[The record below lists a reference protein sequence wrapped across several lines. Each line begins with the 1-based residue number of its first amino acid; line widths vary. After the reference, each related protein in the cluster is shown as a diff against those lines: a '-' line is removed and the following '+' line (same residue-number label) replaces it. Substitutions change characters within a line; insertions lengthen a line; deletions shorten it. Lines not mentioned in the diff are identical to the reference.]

1 MPSRRFYMITKRHII
16 VGRISNFQLC
26 FHFNHFK
33 YQSKFFII
41 WNVHT
46 VSWYPKYNCA
56 PTFTGLSRREAHKR
70 NAFLLIYNTFDATF
84 GIWLNSFF
92 QSPTNIELCASI
104 ILCRHRPVLEI
115 FLSKYNCVVC
125 LKKWLVSIIKSRATI
140 LGYPTYGPWITNL
153 FDNVMIMKPLL
164 IHSTKYLLYEDT

>member
-16 VGRISNFQLC
+16 VGRISN
-26 FHFNHFK
+26 
-33 YQSKFFII
+33 SAFILTISNINLNFLDSI

-70 NAFLLIYNTFDATF
+70 NAILLIYNTFDATF

-92 QSPTNIELCASI
+92 QSPTNIELYASI

-125 LKKWLVSIIKSRATI
+125 LKKWSISIIKSRATI
-140 LGYPTYGPWITNL
+140 LGYPTYGPWINNL

-164 IHSTKYLLYEDT
+164 IH